1 MKTIFQ
7 LALLATKLSSCKKEE
22 FKKPIGN
29 SFDSTSATSKFVAN
43 FISNVHSTSGNV
55 SVYEENGVK
64 TLVFKSF
71 KTDSDTALSIYLLK
85 APNANEFISLGNLT
99 SIEGDFFYTLD
110 GSINVTEFPY
120 VLIWCEEFS
129 VLFGNAKLE

>member
-7 LALLATKLSSCKKEE
+7 LALMATLLSSCKKEE
-22 FKKPIGN
+22 FENAISN
-29 SFDSTSATSKFVAN
+29 SFDSTSATLKFVAN
-43 FISNVHSTSGNV
+43 FMSNVHSTSGYV

-64 TLVFKSF
+64 TLVLKSF
-71 KTDSDTALSIYLLK
+71 KTDRGLALRVYLSK
-85 APNANEFISLGNLT
+85 APNANKFISLGNLT

-110 GSINVTEFPY
+110 GFINVTEFPY

-129 VLFGNAKLE
+129 VLFGNLN

>member
-7 LALLATKLSSCKKEE
+7 LALMATLLSSCKKEE
-22 FKKPIGN
+22 FENAISN
-29 SFDSTSATSKFVAN
+29 SFDSTSATLKFVAN
-43 FISNVHSTSGNV
+43 FMSNVHSTSGYV

-64 TLVFKSF
+64 TLVLKSF
-71 KTDSDTALSIYLLK
+71 KTDRGPALRVYLSK
-85 APNANEFISLGNLT
+85 APNANKFISLGNLT

-110 GSINVTEFPY
+110 GFINVTEFPY

-129 VLFGNAKLE
+129 VLFGNLN